1 MERHIGQR
9 NYTGIRCN
17 WHEYDVRKYIEMD
30 EKYKDIIKRAI
41 TIAIVAVLVVAA
53 TVITWIY
60 YDSIIKTDPDENIQ
74 SLVDSLDNIEIA
86 SNIKGLDGIDITKS
100 ELLSDTDNDA
110 YKDALVDTVSN
121 GYSISSDGYTVD
133 KETKSAEVKLKV
145 TYVNFEGYSDTVI
158 KQLSDKLPDIIK
170 QNLSKTDNVADS
182 GENSSESLRIL
193 TDPLKSLASNEA
205 DLKVTLYY
213 DKKSYDWLPTSE
225 DLEKLEL
232 EVKEF
237 IGTGL
242 FEQVNQIID
251 KSNALNIFDLLD
263 EDEYKVLINA
273 AMNKQLG
280 TVKEIDYTEYIDAYM
295 DEHPELFEKNSKS
308 EDDGERADSSEEQAR
323 SEDLVE
329 SETNT
334 D

>member
-1 MERHIGQR
+1 
-9 NYTGIRCN
+9 
-17 WHEYDVRKYIEMD
+17 MD
-30 EKYKDIIKRAI
+30 EKYKGIIKRAI
-41 TIAIVAVLVVAA
+41 TIAIVAVLIVAA
-53 TVITWIY
+53 AVIAWIY
-60 YDSIIKTDPDENIQ
+60 YDNLIKTDPDENIQ
-74 SLVDSLDNIEIA
+74 SLVDSLDNIEIE
-86 SNIKGLDGIDITKS
+86 SNIKGLDDIDITKS

-145 TYVNFEGYSDTVI
+145 TYVNFEGYSDAVI

-182 GENSSESLRIL
+182 GENSGESLRIL
-193 TDPLKSLASNEA
+193 TDPLKSLTSNEA
-205 DLKVTLYY
+205 ELTVTLYY
-213 DKKSYDWLPTSE
+213 NKKSYDWLPTNE
-225 DLEKLEL
+225 DLEKLEI
-232 EVKEF
+232 EVKEL

-295 DEHPELFEKNSKS
+295 DEHPELFEKSSKS
-308 EDDGERADSSEEQAR
+308 ESSD
-323 SEDLVE
+323 EDLAE
-329 SETNT
+329 SEINT

>member
-1 MERHIGQR
+1 
-9 NYTGIRCN
+9 
-17 WHEYDVRKYIEMD
+17 MD

-41 TIAIVAVLVVAA
+41 TIAIVAVLIVAA
-53 TVITWIY
+53 TVIAWTY
-60 YDSIIKTDPDENIQ
+60 YDNLIKTDPDENIQ

-86 SNIKGLDGIDITKS
+86 SNIKGLDDIDITKS
-100 ELLSDTDNDA
+100 ELLSDTDNDS

-133 KETKSAEVKLKV
+133 KKTKSAEVKLKV
-145 TYVNFEGYSDTVI
+145 TYVNFEGYSDAVI

-170 QNLSKTDNVADS
+170 QNLSKTDNAADS
-182 GENSSESLRIL
+182 GENSSESLQIL
-193 TDPLKSLASNEA
+193 TDPLKNLASNEA
-205 DLKVTLYY
+205 ELTVTLYY
-213 DKKSYDWLPTSE
+213 NKKSYDWLPTNE
-225 DLEKLEL
+225 DLEKLEI

-280 TVKEIDYTEYIDAYM
+280 TVKEIDYT
-295 DEHPELFEKNSKS
+295 
-308 EDDGERADSSEEQAR
+308 
-323 SEDLVE
+323 
-329 SETNT
+329 
-334 D
+334 

>member
-1 MERHIGQR
+1 M
-9 NYTGIRCN
+9 
-17 WHEYDVRKYIEMD
+17 RKYIEMD
-30 EKYKDIIKRAI
+30 EKYKGIIKRAI

-53 TVITWIY
+53 TVMAWIY
-60 YDSIIKTDPDENIQ
+60 YDNLIKTDPDENIQ
-74 SLVDSLDNIEIA
+74 SLVGSLDNIEIA
-86 SNIKGLDGIDITKS
+86 SNIKGLDDIDITKS

-145 TYVNFEGYSDTVI
+145 TYVNFEGYSDAVI

-170 QNLSKTDNVADS
+170 QNLIKTDNVADS
-182 GENSSESLRIL
+182 GENSGESLQIL

-205 DLKVTLYY
+205 DLTVTLYY
-213 DKKSYDWLPTSE
+213 NKKSYDWLPTNE

-242 FEQVNQIID
+242 FEQVSQIID

-295 DEHPELFEKNSKS
+295 DEHPELFEKSSKS
-308 EDDGERADSSEEQAR
+308 ESSN
-323 SEDLVE
+323 EDLVE

>member
-17 WHEYDVRKYIEMD
+17 WHEYNVRKYIEMD
-30 EKYKDIIKRAI
+30 EKNKDIRKRAI
-41 TIAIVAVLVVAA
+41 TIVIIAVLIVAAA
-53 TVITWIY
+53 VIAWIY
-60 YDSIIKTDPDENIQ
+60 YDNIIKTDPDENIQ

-86 SNIKGLDGIDITKS
+86 SNIKGLDDIDITKS

-145 TYVNFEGYSDTVI
+145 TYVNFEGYSDAVI

-170 QNLSKTDNVADS
+170 QNLSKTDNAADS
-182 GENSSESLRIL
+182 GENSSESLQIL

-205 DLKVTLYY
+205 ELTVTLYY
-213 DKKSYDWLPTSE
+213 NKKSYDWLPTSE
-225 DLEKLEL
+225 DLEKLEI

-308 EDDGERADSSEEQAR
+308 ESSD
-323 SEDLVE
+323 EDLAE
-329 SETNT
+329 SEINT

>member
-1 MERHIGQR
+1 
-9 NYTGIRCN
+9 
-17 WHEYDVRKYIEMD
+17 MD
-30 EKYKDIIKRAI
+30 EKYKGIRKRAI

-53 TVITWIY
+53 AVIAWIY
-60 YDSIIKTDPDENIQ
+60 YDNLIKTDPDENIQ

-86 SNIKGLDGIDITKS
+86 SNIKGLDDIDITKS

-110 YKDALVDTVSN
+110 YKDALVDTVNN

-182 GENSSESLRIL
+182 DENSSESLQIL
-193 TDPLKSLASNEA
+193 TDPLKSLTSNEA
-205 DLKVTLYY
+205 DLTVTLYY
-213 DKKSYDWLPTSE
+213 NKKSYDWLPTSE

-295 DEHPELFEKNSKS
+295 DEHPELFEKSSKS
-308 EDDGERADSSEEQAR
+308 EDDGEQADSSEEQER
-323 SEDLVE
+323 SEDPVE
-329 SETNT
+329 SEINT

>member
-1 MERHIGQR
+1 
-9 NYTGIRCN
+9 
-17 WHEYDVRKYIEMD
+17 MD

-41 TIAIVAVLVVAA
+41 TIAIVAVLIVAVA
-53 TVITWIY
+53 VIAWIY
-60 YDSIIKTDPDENIQ
+60 YDNLIKTDPDENIQ

-86 SNIKGLDGIDITKS
+86 SNIKGLDDIDITKS

-110 YKDALVDTVSN
+110 YKDVLVDTVGN

-145 TYVNFEGYSDTVI
+145 TYVNFEGYSDAVI

-182 GENSSESLRIL
+182 GENSGESLQIL

-205 DLKVTLYY
+205 DLTVTLYY
-213 DKKSYDWLPTSE
+213 NKKSYDWLPTNE

-308 EDDGERADSSEEQAR
+308 EDDD
-323 SEDLVE
+323 EDLAE
-329 SETNT
+329 SEINT

>member
-1 MERHIGQR
+1 
-9 NYTGIRCN
+9 
-17 WHEYDVRKYIEMD
+17 MD

-41 TIAIVAVLVVAA
+41 TIAIVAVLIVAVA
-53 TVITWIY
+53 VIAWIY
-60 YDSIIKTDPDENIQ
+60 YDNLIKTDPDENIQ

-86 SNIKGLDGIDITKS
+86 SNIKGLDDIDITKS
-100 ELLSDTDNDA
+100 EMLSDTDNDA

-145 TYVNFEGYSDTVI
+145 TYVNFEGYSDAVI
-158 KQLSDKLPDIIK
+158 NQLSDKLPDIIK

-182 GENSSESLRIL
+182 GENSNESLRIL
-193 TDPLKSLASNEA
+193 TDPLKNLASNEA
-205 DLKVTLYY
+205 DLTVTLYY
-213 DKKSYDWLPTSE
+213 NKKSYDWLPTNE
-225 DLEKLEL
+225 DLEKLEI

-295 DEHPELFEKNSKS
+295 DEHPELFEKSSKS
-308 EDDGERADSSEEQAR
+308 ESSN
-323 SEDLVE
+323 EDLAE
-329 SETNT
+329 SEINT

>member
-1 MERHIGQR
+1 
-9 NYTGIRCN
+9 
-17 WHEYDVRKYIEMD
+17 MD
-30 EKYKDIIKRAI
+30 EKYKGIIKRAI
-41 TIAIVAVLVVAA
+41 TIAIVAVLIVAA
-53 TVITWIY
+53 AVIAWIY
-60 YDSIIKTDPDENIQ
+60 YDSIIKTNPDENIQ

-86 SNIKGLDGIDITKS
+86 SNIKGLDDIDITKS

-145 TYVNFEGYSDTVI
+145 TYVNFEGYSDAVI

-170 QNLSKTDNVADS
+170 QNLSKTDNAADS
-182 GENSSESLRIL
+182 GENSGESLQIL

-205 DLKVTLYY
+205 ELTVTLYY
-213 DKKSYDWLPTSE
+213 NKKSYDWLPTGE

-251 KSNALNIFDLLD
+251 KSNTLNIFDLLD

-295 DEHPELFEKNSKS
+295 DEHPELFEKSSKS
-308 EDDGERADSSEEQAR
+308 EDDGERADSSEEHAR
-323 SEDLVE
+323 SEDPVE
-329 SETNT
+329 SEINT

>member
-1 MERHIGQR
+1 
-9 NYTGIRCN
+9 
-17 WHEYDVRKYIEMD
+17 MD
-30 EKYKDIIKRAI
+30 EKYKGIRKRAI
-41 TIAIVAVLVVAA
+41 TITIVAVLIVAA
-53 TVITWIY
+53 AVIAWIY
-60 YDSIIKTDPDENIQ
+60 YDNLIKTNPDENIQ

-110 YKDALVDTVSN
+110 YKDALVDTVGN

-145 TYVNFEGYSDTVI
+145 TYVNFEGYSDAVI

-170 QNLSKTDNVADS
+170 QNLSKTDNAADS
-182 GENSSESLRIL
+182 GENSGESLQIL

-205 DLKVTLYY
+205 DLTLTLYY
-213 DKKSYDWLPTSE
+213 NKKSYDWLPTSE

-295 DEHPELFEKNSKS
+295 DEHPELFEKSSKS
-308 EDDGERADSSEEQAR
+308 ESSD
-323 SEDLVE
+323 EDLAE
-329 SETNT
+329 SEINT

>member
-9 NYTGIRCN
+9 NYTGIRCD

-30 EKYKDIIKRAI
+30 EKYKGIRKRAI

-53 TVITWIY
+53 AVIAWIY
-60 YDSIIKTDPDENIQ
+60 YDNLIKTDPDENIQ
-74 SLVDSLDNIEIA
+74 SLVDSLDDIEIA
-86 SNIKGLDGIDITKS
+86 SNIKGLDDIDITKS

-145 TYVNFEGYSDTVI
+145 TYVNFEGYSDAVI

-182 GENSSESLRIL
+182 GENSSESLQIL

-205 DLKVTLYY
+205 DLTVTLYY
-213 DKKSYDWLPTSE
+213 NKKSYDWLPTSE

-308 EDDGERADSSEEQAR
+308 ESSD
-323 SEDLVE
+323 EDLAE
-329 SETNT
+329 SEINT